1 MNPYA
6 AAVIFGAVCGYLF
19 GWRRGL
25 RAGALSGWVRSGGRD
40 E

>member
-6 AAVIFGAVCGYLF
+6 AAVIFGAVVGYLY

-25 RAGALSGWVRSGGRD
+25 RAGSLDRFWTGR
-40 E
+40 